1 MFNLSAAPFLLVR
14 HIFGEPT
21 DIEIDTLPLVLG
33 NLFWIVLGMGTIWW
47 RYRRIEVTK

>member
-1 MFNLSAAPFLLVR
+1 VF
-14 HIFGEPT
+14 
-21 DIEIDTLPLVLG
+21 PLVVG